1 MEGKEEDVRL
11 GANKFSE
18 RQPIGTAAQGTDDK
32 DYKEPPPA
40 PLFEPGE
47 LKSWS
52 FYRAGIAEFVA
63 TFLFLY
69 ISILTVMG
77 VSKSQSKCAT
87 VGIQGIAWSFGGMI
101 FALVYCTAGISGTVP
116 PDSASLFPP
125 LLLAGAVVLAADGFF
140 SALESAGGH
149 INPAVTFGLF
159 LARKLSLTRAIF
171 YMVMQCL
178 GAICGAGVVKGFQ
191 QGLYMGN
198 GGGANVVA
206 PGYTKGDGLGAEIVG
221 TFILVYTVFSAT
233 DAKRNARDSHVPIL
247 APLPIGFAV
256 FLVHL
261 ATIPI
266 TGTGINPARS
276 LGAAIIY
283 NRDHAWDDHWIF
295 WVGPF
300 IGAALAAIYHQVI
313 IRAIPFK
320 SRS

>member
-101 FALVYCTAGISGTVP
+101 FALVYCTAGISG
-116 PDSASLFPP
+116 
-125 LLLAGAVVLAADGFF
+125 
-140 SALESAGGH
+140 GH

-191 QGLYMGN
+191 QGLATASALRSSAPSSSSTPSSPPPTPRGTP
-198 GGGANVVA
+198 GTPTSRSLLPSQLGSPCSWSTWPPSPSPAPASTRQGA
-206 PGYTKGDGLGAEIVG
+206 
-221 TFILVYTVFSAT
+221 
-233 DAKRNARDSHVPIL
+233 L
-247 APLPIGFAV
+247 ALPSS
-256 FLVHL
+256 
-261 ATIPI
+261 T
-266 TGTGINPARS
+266 TGTMPGMTTGSSGSAPSSAPPWRPS
-276 LGAAIIY
+276 TT
-283 NRDHAWDDHWIF
+283 R
-295 WVGPF
+295 
-300 IGAALAAIYHQVI
+300 
-313 IRAIPFK
+313 
-320 SRS
+320 